1 MFDPELKLTFTEK
14 KMAVITSLSAF
25 EFNEIDEGRC
35 FRLQCFG
42 FNASGNVFKRLT
54 YLLILQTADI
64 VCFKLKNNV
73 VTDLGARS
81 GVLSPYVF

>member
-1 MFDPELKLTFTEK
+1 
-14 KMAVITSLSAF
+14 MAVITSLSAF
-25 EFNEIDEGRC
+25 EFNKIDEGRC
-35 FRLQCFG
+35 IRLQCFG